1 MAKKT
6 LELDGLLKSESPQ
19 AKLGKLTAK
28 SRRQRSDPLKSES
41 PLPSMG

>member
-19 AKLGKLTAK
+19 GETREAHREVAPPKEAT
-28 SRRQRSDPLKSES
+28 R
-41 PLPSMG
+41 